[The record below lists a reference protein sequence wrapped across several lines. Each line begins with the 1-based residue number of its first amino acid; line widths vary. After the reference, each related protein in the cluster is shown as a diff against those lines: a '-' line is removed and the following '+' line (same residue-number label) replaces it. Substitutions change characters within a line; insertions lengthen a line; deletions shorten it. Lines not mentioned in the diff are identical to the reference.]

1 MLSTARA
8 PKPAVASSTTLFTP
22 ESDQQLEDVR
32 ALPGPGGRAVE
43 LTGIAAINA
52 DTLTSITARLPA
64 VLGIVAAVTFALLF
78 LLTGAGI
85 MAAAGSVL
93 LAAKA
98 LTDSRQRLRL
108 DLLHPR

>member
-1 MLSTARA
+1 MD
-8 PKPAVASSTTLFTP
+8 P
-22 ESDQQLEDVR
+22 LE
-32 ALPGPGGRAVE
+32 
-43 LTGIAAINA
+43 AAKYQI
-52 DTLTSITARLPA
+52 L
-64 VLGIVAAVTFALLF
+64 LLF

-98 LTDSRQRLRL
+98 LTDTRQRLRL